1 MKSYILVLVK
11 DIQLARAILQAVRTF
26 IVIFNI
32 ENLKANRFTR
42 ILCRIET

>member
-1 MKSYILVLVK
+1 MKYYILVLVK
-11 DIQLARAILQAVRTF
+11 DTQLVRAISQAVRMS

-32 ENLKANRFTR
+32 KNLKANRFTR